1 MVGKFGTE
9 MLSGITLASFDPY
22 RHTLHFANEKREGK
36 SCRGSNATVGSDYRV
51 RANLSTGAPIGLVL
65 PRR

>member
-9 MLSGITLASFDPY
+9 MLSGIILASFDPY
-22 RHTLHFANEKREGK
+22 RHTLHFANEREE